1 MHLIYG
7 FQHEVTEEILR
18 KSVETGTLDKHLQ
31 KVEVHN
37 GDTYFVPAG
46 TVYGIGKGIL
56 VAEIQESSNVTY
68 RVYDYNRVD
77 KNGKKRELHF
87 DKAVQV
93 MDISVVLDVSQKPRM
108 VKHYP
113 GCSREIL
120 CHCKYFETEKIRVTK
135 GFAFSVMDTSF
146 QVLMCLDDYG
156 EVQIMDADKKPM
168 CFSKGETLFLP
179 AGLGRCLVIGETELL
194 KIRC

>member
-77 KNGKKRELHF
+77 KNGKSGNCTLIRRFRLWIF
-87 DKAVQV
+87 
-93 MDISVVLDVSQKPRM
+93 SVVLDVSQKPRM

-113 GCSREIL
+113 GCSREIP

-135 GFAFSVMDTSF
+135 GPAFSVMDTSF

-156 EVQIMDADKKPM
+156 EVQIMDSTRSQCASVRVKR
-168 CFSKGETLFLP
+168 CLP

>member
-1 MHLIYG
+1 M
-7 FQHEVTEEILR
+7 
-18 KSVETGTLDKHLQ
+18 
-31 KVEVHN
+31 
-37 GDTYFVPAG
+37 PAG
-46 TVYGIGKGIL
+46 TVHGIGKGIL
-56 VAEIQESSNVTY
+56 VAEIQENSNVTY
-68 RVYDYNRVD
+68 RAYDYNRVD

-108 VKHYP
+108 VKYYP

-120 CHCKYFETEKIRVTK
+120 CRCKYFETEKIRVTK

-156 EVQIMDADKKPM
+156 EVQIMDADQKPM